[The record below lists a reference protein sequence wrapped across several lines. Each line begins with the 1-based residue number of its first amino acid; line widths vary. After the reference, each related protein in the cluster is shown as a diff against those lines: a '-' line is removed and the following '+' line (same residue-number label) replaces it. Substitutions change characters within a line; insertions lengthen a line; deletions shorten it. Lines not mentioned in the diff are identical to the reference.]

1 MEKLFD
7 FFTLTESNE
16 VHENK
21 KSLDVMFAFL
31 DSLSNFMFI
40 KKQISNDI
48 EKSFSCQFC
57 NAKFVVKKLFT
68 GQLHSSML
76 TYN

>member
-57 NAKFVVKKLFT
+57 NAKFVVEKLLT
-68 GQLHSSML
+68 GQRHSSKL
-76 TYN
+76 TNN